1 MLVLILLVIV
11 MGVVYVV
18 RRKQMKIRFGFIPH
32 VLNFKTGNSNLLI
45 RNRQQ
50 QYRYRYFTERS
61 QDDGFDTDNV
71 PVYRDCT
78 VSLRIQDTD
87 DTNII
92 NTNGDSR
99 AVLTEQPEVVA

>member
-1 MLVLILLVIV
+1 MLFL
-11 MGVVYVV
+11 
-18 RRKQMKIRFGFIPH
+18 
-32 VLNFKTGNSNLLI
+32 
-45 RNRQQ
+45 RQQ

-87 DTNII
+87 DTNILH
-92 NTNGDSR
+92 NNADSK
-99 AVLTEQPEVVA
+99 AVLTEQPEVKA